1 MEFQR
6 KFLVN
11 QVPDLSN
18 YSNQY
23 ITQGY
28 ISTDPI
34 IRIRQVDDQY
44 FVAMKSFGHLVR
56 EKFRMPINK
65 EQFESLEK
73 KIESHFI
80 RKSRYFI
87 PIGDGLTAKLDIY
100 EEYLDGL
107 LTIEVNFE
115 SRTQAEHFSAPE
127 WFGPDITHDS
137 RYRNNNLAKFGIPE

>member
-11 QVPDLSN
+11 KVPELSN
-18 YSNQY
+18 YSNEY

-44 FVAMKSFGHLVR
+44 FASMKSFGHLAR

-73 KIESHFI
+73 KVESNFI
-80 RKSRYFI
+80 KKHRYFI
-87 PIGDGLTAKLDIY
+87 PIGNGLTAKLDIY
-100 EEYLDGL
+100 EEDLNKL
-107 LTIEVNFE
+107 LTIEVNFA
-115 SRTQAEHFSAPE
+115 SRAQAESFLAPD
-127 WFGPDITHDS
+127 WFGADITHDS
-137 RYRNNNLAKFGIPE
+137 RYRNNNLARFGVPN